1 MHIGVIEL
9 ITILVILSAVFLYV
23 NARFFKLPATIG
35 LMIMAAS
42 LSLVIVI
49 LGSFVP
55 SVHEFAKSIF
65 EDYKFSDVLFNVM
78 LSFMLFAGAME
89 VNLKKLGEEKWLVF
103 FLAIFGTFISTFV
116 VGLGMYLI
124 LPLIGFPIDFIYC
137 LLFGALISPTD
148 PISVLAML
156 KETTVSKNL
165 QMQIAGE
172 SLFNDGVGVVVFIT
186 VLHVVQGGVENFSMG
201 ATSLLFAQ
209 EVIGGILLGAAIG
222 YLGLQLLIYIDNEY
236 NEIEILVTL
245 AMVLGG
251 TIVAKKLHVS
261 APLAM
266 VVMGLFLSH
275 EGRDEKIAGATSHY
289 VHKFWGLMDSAM
301 NSFLFIL
308 IGLQALVI
316 TWDTDFILDAVVA
329 IVVVLLARFIGVAI
343 PVSLT
348 RTKKAFP
355 KYTIRILTWGGL
367 RGGIS
372 IALALSLKDTIGDK
386 ADAKLIDMMMVMT
399 YATVFFSIVA
409 QGLSVGKLFD
419 KFEAEQK
426 NAESTK

>member
-1 MHIGVIEL
+1 MHIGILEL

-23 NARFFKLPATIG
+23 NSRFMKLPATIG
-35 LMIMAAS
+35 LMVMAAG
-42 LSLVIVI
+42 LSLIIV
-49 LGSFVP
+49 GVGTFAPDVYT
-55 SVHEFAKSIF
+55 FAKSIF
-65 EDYKFSDVLFNVM
+65 DDYKFADVLFNVM

-89 VNLKKLGEEKWLVF
+89 VDLQKLGEEKWLVF
-103 FLAIFGTFISTFV
+103 ILAIFGTFISTFV
-116 VGLGMYLI
+116 VGVGMYFL
-124 LPLIGFPIDFIYC
+124 LPIVGFPVDFIYC

-156 KETTVSKNL
+156 KDTTVSKNL

-172 SLFNDGVGVVVFIT
+172 SLFNDGVGVVVFMT
-186 VLHVVQGGVENFSMG
+186 VLHVVQGGVENFSFG
-201 ATSLLFAQ
+201 ATGMLFGQ
-209 EVIGGILLGAAIG
+209 EVIGGILLGAIIG
-222 YLGLQLLIYIDNEY
+222 FLGLKLLIYIDNEY
-236 NEIEILVTL
+236 TEIEILITL

-275 EGRDEKIAGATSHY
+275 EGRKNEKAAGATGEF

-316 TWDTDFILDAVVA
+316 TWDIDFLFDSVLAIL
-329 IVVVLLARFIGVAI
+329 VVLLARFIGVSI
-343 PVSLT
+343 PISLT
-348 RTKKAFP
+348 RTKKTFP

-372 IALALSLKDTIGDK
+372 IALALSLADTIGDK
-386 ADAKLIDMMMVMT
+386 ADPKIVNMMMVMT
-399 YATVFFSIVA
+399 YAVVFFSIVA
-409 QGLSVGKLFD
+409 QGLTVSKLFD
-419 KFEAEQK
+419 KFES
-426 NAESTK
+426 ESKEG